1 MVKKIVYLFVIM
13 LTTFLVV
20 SCTTGGGTTP
30 QTDENEV
37 KVSLEIDKSEI
48 SAIKITAVY
57 IALSGKAA
65 WSDVNDVSKYME
77 NLVGVRVYVT
87 RK

>member
-20 SCTTGGGTTP
+20 SCTTGGETTP

-37 KVSLEIDKSEI
+37 KVIQINQLIDKLPDEI
-48 SAIKITAVY
+48 TLENDKTISQIISLYDSLPIKYREKVLNY
-57 IALSGKAA
+57 EYK
-65 WSDVNDVSKYME
+65 
-77 NLVGVRVYVT
+77 NL
-87 RK
+87 